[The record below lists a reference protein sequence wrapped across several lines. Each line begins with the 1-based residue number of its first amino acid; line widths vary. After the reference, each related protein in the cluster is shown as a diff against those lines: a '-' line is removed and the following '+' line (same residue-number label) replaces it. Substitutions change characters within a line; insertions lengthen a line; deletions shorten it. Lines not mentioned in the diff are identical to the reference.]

1 MPRALRR
8 CAGSGNA
15 EDQLT
20 LSRLIAIALLLASA
34 PMAAH
39 AYFDPGSGA
48 VLLQLLIAACIGA
61 AYKLRHWLSSVGR
74 AIRNLFRR

>member
-1 MPRALRR
+1 
-8 CAGSGNA
+8 
-15 EDQLT
+15 
-20 LSRLIAIALLLASA
+20 
-34 PMAAH
+34 MAAH

-61 AYKLRHWLSSVGR
+61 AYKFRHWLSSVVR

>member
-1 MPRALRR
+1 
-8 CAGSGNA
+8 
-15 EDQLT
+15 
-20 LSRLIAIALLLASA
+20 
-34 PMAAH
+34 MAAH